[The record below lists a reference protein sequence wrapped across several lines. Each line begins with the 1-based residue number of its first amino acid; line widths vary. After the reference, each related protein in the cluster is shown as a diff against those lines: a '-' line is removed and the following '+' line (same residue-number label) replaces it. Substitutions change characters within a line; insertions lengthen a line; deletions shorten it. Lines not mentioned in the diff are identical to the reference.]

1 MHCSVTEL
9 CGHAPGDMT
18 TDAAP
23 REQPPTEGQL
33 RRQMEQG
40 LKRLGLVML
49 GGVLTLLGVLA
60 LILTLEPSNG
70 ALKNMLA
77 GGGVPVWVWLMVV
90 AVYVWMIWTC
100 AAVSCSPDAA
110 GAPLAGGGGA
120 TTRLAGPGLFRLAR
134 CGDGREHLDD
144 LALLGGAPP
153 IGRAQPG
160 PGHQSLR
167 PGFAC
172 RRMLATPNRTKGRKG
187 HPTQKSST
195 SFCTS
200 FSSRAT

>member
-1 MHCSVTEL
+1 
-9 CGHAPGDMT
+9 MT

-40 LKRLGLVML
+40 LKRLGLVTL

-60 LILTLEPSNG
+60 LILTLEPSSG

-100 AAVSCSPDAA
+100 AQGTLLFHAARTLLERHARVEEGRRPDLQARVCFGWGAVAMAMSIWTIWRFSEVTPQ
-110 GAPLAGGGGA
+110 LV
-120 TTRLAGPGLFRLAR
+120 GLS
-134 CGDGREHLDD
+134 
-144 LALLGGAPP
+144 LGLG
-153 IGRAQPG
+153 
-160 PGHQSLR
+160 
-167 PGFAC
+167 
-172 RRMLATPNRTKGRKG
+172 
-187 HPTQKSST
+187 T
-195 SFCTS
+195 SH
-200 FSSRAT
+200 